1 MTPRTILLASAS
13 PARRTTLI
21 NAGITP
27 SIAVSDV
34 DEELLLERLH
44 DSYASTG
51 AQPPAAEQV
60 KLLAQAKAH
69 DVYASLCE
77 GSPVAGV
84 AASAATS
91 VTTATTANPTDADS
105 PAEQE
110 NLPTVIIGCDS
121 MLEMNGEVMGKPHTP
136 ELTRQRLRSMS
147 GRWGDLH
154 TGHCIIDTATGA
166 SVEGVSVARVY
177 IAELSEHEI
186 ESYVQSGEPLHVA
199 GSFTVD
205 GLGGSFVEKIEG
217 DYHGVVGI
225 SLPLVRALLQQLG
238 HSIVDFWDC

>member
-1 MTPRTILLASAS
+1 MTVQAEEQTSAAARTILLASAS

-27 SIAVSDV
+27 RIAVSNV
-34 DEELLLERLH
+34 DE
-44 DSYASTG
+44 DS
-51 AQPPAAEQV
+51 
-60 KLLAQAKAH
+60 LLAQLHESYVHDDARPPASEQVTLLAHAKAH
-69 DVYASLCE
+69 DVY
-77 GSPVAGV
+77 GSISEL
-84 AASAATS
+84 AASTNCS
-91 VTTATTANPTDADS
+91 DEHQD
-105 PAEQE
+105 
-110 NLPTVIIGCDS
+110 LPTVIIGCDS
-121 MLEMNGEVMGKPHTP
+121 MLEINGSVVGKPHTP
-136 ELTRQRLRSMS
+136 ELARERLREMS
-147 GRWGDLH
+147 GQWGDLH

-166 SVEGVSVARVY
+166 SVGEVSVARVY

-186 ESYVQSGEPLHVA
+186 EAYVQSGEPLHVA

-225 SLPLVRALLQQLG
+225 SLPLVRKLLQRLG